1 MPLADPDTGQW
12 MVPAQKKPDPN
23 DPTTSTTTTPTTDPT
38 TGVTSN
44 SPIPGVDPFA
54 ISAASDAYNR
64 AVASINAQRAAALTS
79 YGFRATGYDDQGN
92 PIGLEVDPTSQFGQ
106 YQQLLNSEALSSMQA
121 ADSSSGRGFSG
132 GLANQAESRLKYN
145 AGAQNL
151 ALGQGLLGTLSG
163 LQTNQSSALDDY
175 NNAIVAARLAAAQAA
190 QSNGD
195 WTPTTQDPG
204 SSDDSTP
211 GNKSSTPNTSGGS
224 STKTTAAA
232 TAAAKALANK
242 VVAKA
247 VTANKTGAT
256 ASKARGVISIH

>member
-1 MPLADPDTGQW
+1 MLVDPDTGKPI
-12 MVPAQKKPDPN
+12 VPTKKDPT
-23 DPTTSTTTTPTTDPT
+23 DPTTTTTTTPPTTNPT

-64 AVASINAQRAAALTS
+64 AVASINAQRSAALTS

-106 YQQLLNSEALSSMQA
+106 YQQLLNNEALASMQA

-132 GLANQAESRLKYN
+132 GLANQAESQLKYN

-163 LQTNQSSALDDY
+163 LQTSQSRALDDY

-211 GNKSSTPNTSGGS
+211 ANKSSTPTSSGG
-224 STKTTAAA
+224 TQAKT

-256 ASKARGVISIH
+256 ASTARGVISIH